1 MKKFK
6 QAKSILYVEDE
17 KGVQELLSDV
27 LEMFCETL
35 YTADDGFQ
43 GLELFHKH
51 QPDIVITD
59 IKMPVMDGIEMAKK
73 IKEKSADVP
82 IVFNTAFSD
91 VDYFIEAIELQ
102 ADGYLLKPIDLQAL
116 EKKVLSIID
125 SIELKKELL
134 EKEEMLIQS
143 SKMAAM
149 GEMIGNIAHQ
159 WRQPLSAISMRANN
173 IKINYELNGKISN
186 EESLEFADK
195 VIEQSRYLSNTID
208 DFRSY
213 FNPITEGEEYNLK
226 EYLDKSI
233 QLVGASFDDN
243 MISIIQNIDEK
254 INSYGDKNKLLQA
267 IINIL
272 NNAKDALVAASELR
286 EKLVFIFTVEED
298 ENNNIVIV
306 IKDNAGGIPEKILP
320 RIFEPYFTT
329 KHKAQGTGLGLYITY
344 TIVTK
349 NLTGTIKAENEVFEH
364 EGVSYKGAKFTI
376 TLPKIMK
383 VLPYNQG
390 VLESSFSNL

>member
-17 KGVQELLSDV
+17 KAVQEALSEV

-43 GLELFHKH
+43 GLELFNKH

-73 IKEKSADVP
+73 IKEKSAEVS
-82 IVFNTAFSD
+82 IVFCTAFSD
-91 VDYFIEAIELQ
+91 ANYFVEAIEMQ
-102 ADGYLLKPIDLQAL
+102 ADGYLLKPIDLKAL

-159 WRQPLSAISMRANN
+159 WRQPLSIMSMGANN
-173 IKINYELNGKISN
+173 IKINYELNGEISCKS
-186 EESLEFADK
+186 SLSFADNILK
-195 VIEQSRYLSNTID
+195 QSKYLSNTID
-208 DFRSY
+208 DFRSF
-213 FNPITEGEEYNLK
+213 FNPESEDEGYNLK
-226 EYLDKSI
+226 ESLDKCL

-272 NNAKDALVAASELR
+272 NNAKDALTAASELR
-286 EKLVFIFTVEED
+286 EKLVFVFTVEED

-329 KHKAQGTGLGLYITY
+329 KHQGQGTGLGLYITHS
-344 TIVTK
+344 IVTK
-349 NLTGTIKAENEVFEH
+349 NLTGTIRAENEVFEH

-376 TLPKIMK
+376 TLPRK
-383 VLPYNQG
+383 
-390 VLESSFSNL
+390 

>member
-17 KGVQELLSDV
+17 KGVQEVLSEV

-43 GLELFHKH
+43 GIELFHKH

-73 IKEKSADVP
+73 IKEKSSDVS
-82 IVFNTAFSD
+82 IVFCTAFSD
-91 VDYFIEAIELQ
+91 ADYFVEAIEMQ
-102 ADGYLLKPIDLQAL
+102 ADGYLLKPIDLKAL

-159 WRQPLSAISMRANN
+159 WRQPLAIMSAEAMN
-173 IKINYELNGKISN
+173 IKLDHELNGEISY
-186 EESLEFADK
+186 ESSLSFADN
-195 VIEQSRYLSNTID
+195 VLEQSRYLSHTID
-208 DFRSY
+208 DFRSF
-213 FNPITEGEEYNLK
+213 FNPKSEDEGYNLK
-226 EYLDKSI
+226 ESLDKCI
-233 QLVGASFDDN
+233 QLVGASFNDN
-243 MISIIQNIDEK
+243 MISIIHNIDEK
-254 INSYGDKNKLLQA
+254 INSYGDKNRLLQA

-272 NNAKDALVAASELR
+272 NNAKDALVAAAELR
-286 EKLVFIFTVEED
+286 EKLVFIFTAEED

-376 TLPKIMK
+376 TLPKK
-383 VLPYNQG
+383 
-390 VLESSFSNL
+390 